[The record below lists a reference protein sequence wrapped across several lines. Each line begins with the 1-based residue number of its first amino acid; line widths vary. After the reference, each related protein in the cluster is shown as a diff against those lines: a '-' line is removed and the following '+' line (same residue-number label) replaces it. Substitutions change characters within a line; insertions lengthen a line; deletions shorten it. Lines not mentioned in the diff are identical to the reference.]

1 MSGTWKRRH
10 ERGVPKD
17 RGVRLRV
24 AAARAVARDEQLE
37 RHGRDPRDPW
47 ACPRPDKR
55 HHLTQAQAAE
65 HLAREWVYYLAPDAW
80 VNDETRVLIG
90 AEVMPDELLPDGVD
104 RHGRPVVDA

>member
-10 ERGVPKD
+10 ERDVPKD

-37 RHGRDPRDPW
+37 RHSRDPRDPW

-65 HLAREWVYYLAPDAW
+65 HLAR
-80 VNDETRVLIG
+80 VNPVD
-90 AEVMPDELLPDGVD
+90 DGVQRD
-104 RHGRPVVDA
+104 VFPCRCGGGYVWGRR